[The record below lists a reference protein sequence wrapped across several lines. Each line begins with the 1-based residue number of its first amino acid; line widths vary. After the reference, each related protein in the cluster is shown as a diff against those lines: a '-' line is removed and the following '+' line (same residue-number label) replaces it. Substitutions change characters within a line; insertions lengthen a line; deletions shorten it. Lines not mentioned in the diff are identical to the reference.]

1 MKGRGC
7 LGLTCGF
14 LGLLAVFGFA
24 TCGLLGA
31 AAAWGT
37 ATGVGYA
44 IQSGT
49 ARIPDLAIGTDYGLH
64 VVGMKDLETFV
75 HDTVRLAVRESG
87 FCDHVLE
94 QVRQTPRA
102 LAALGEPVE
111 VADVLGVRTF
121 SFGLA
126 SGGKANLT
134 LELSGTQSTG
144 QLTVV
149 AHGGPGVLRL
159 GQLGTVKLGE
169 TEWDFDRLELYLPD
183 SQEHIDLLFLAR

>member
-24 TCGLLGA
+24 FCALVGA
-31 AAAWGT
+31 AATWGT

-49 ARIPDLAIGTDYGLH
+49 ARIPELAIGSDHGLH
-64 VVGMKDLETFV
+64 VVGMTDLRSFV
-75 HDTVRLAVRESG
+75 HDVAEQAVRGSG
-87 FCDHVLE
+87 FCDRVLE
-94 QVRQTPRA
+94 QVRQNPQA

-121 SFGLA
+121 SFDLA
-126 SGGKANLT
+126 TGGKAHLT
-134 LELSGTQSTG
+134 LELRGTQSTG

-149 AHGGPGVLRL
+149 AHGGKGVLEL

-169 TEWDFDRLELYLPD
+169 SEWDFDRLELYLPD